1 MLSKEELVEM
11 IDLSAV
17 QAQQSY
23 EEFDKVIA
31 AAIKHNLKC
40 VFALPSHTPYMVKKL
55 KDYPEILIGG
65 VVGFPGGGTTTN
77 SKVFECKELIEL
89 GANEIDMVIN
99 IAWLKNKDYDKVHA
113 DIAAVVEAA
122 NGIPVKTIF
131 ECHHLTDEEI
141 TKACELAVDAGV
153 TFVKTGTGWAPTGA
167 TLENTALMSKSVDG
181 KCAVKAAGGVRDLAT
196 IEAMVARGV
205 TRFGIGV
212 ATALSIIEGLDA
224 PTDEA
229 Y

>member
-1 MLSKEELVEM
+1 MLSKSELVEM

-31 AAIKHNLKC
+31 AAIKHKLKC
-40 VFALPSHTPYMVKKL
+40 VFALPSHTPYMVEKL

-99 IAWLKNKDYDKVHA
+99 IGWLKNKDYDKVRT

-122 NGIPVKTIF
+122 NGTPVKTIF

-141 TKACELAVDAGV
+141 AKACEIAVDAGV

-196 IEAMVARGV
+196 IEAMVERGV

-224 PTDEA
+224 PTDET